1 MLKIELL
8 ESFIAVVEC
17 GNLSKAADKLCRT
30 QSTISLQIKKLEE
43 SVGQPL
49 LLRDNKGVSLTES
62 GKTLLNYAYKMMQL
76 SSQALDEL
84 KECQNREV
92 IRLGV
97 PTDYINRYLG
107 SCLLEFIREFT
118 CIELV
123 IDTDVSGNLYKRLH
137 NGEFDVIVA
146 THWQAPAAGLGELLF
161 ERRFHWV
168 AAKGG
173 SAHKRETVPVALY
186 PENCPI
192 RAQVFAN
199 HQISMRPM
207 SVLLSTPSPAAMCLA
222 VENDIVISPIAEFRI
237 NDNMQILD
245 PVEHNIP
252 PLPVFNESL
261 YLNPETQTDATHQL
275 INLIKANV
283 TELGEAS
290 PAKEADSD
298 YQ

>member
-8 ESFIAVVEC
+8 ESFIAIAES
-17 GNLSKAADKLCRT
+17 GNLSKAAEKICRT
-30 QSTISLQIKKLEE
+30 QSALSLQIKKLEE

-49 LLRDNKGVSLTES
+49 LHRDNKGVTLTAS

-76 SSQALDEL
+76 SSKALDDL
-84 KECQNREV
+84 KECQNRES

-118 CIELV
+118 CIELI

-137 NGEFDVIVA
+137 NGEFDLIVA
-146 THWQAPAAGLGELLF
+146 THWHPPAAGHGELLF

-168 AAKGG
+168 AAKDGN
-173 SAHKRETVPVALY
+173 AHKRETIPMALY

-207 SVLLSTPSPAAMCLA
+207 SVLLSTPSPAAMCMA
-222 VENDIVISPIAEFRI
+222 VENDLVIAPIAEFRI
-237 NDNMQILD
+237 NDKMQIID

-252 PLPVFNESL
+252 SLPVFNESL
-261 YLNPETQTDATHQL
+261 YLNPDTQTEATNQL
-275 INLIKANV
+275 IDLIKANV
-283 TELGEAS
+283 KELGEV
-290 PAKEADSD
+290 PLN
-298 YQ
+298 

>member
-8 ESFIAVVEC
+8 ESFIAVAES
-17 GNLSKAADKLCRT
+17 GNLSKAAEILCRT

-49 LLRDNKGVSLTES
+49 LLRDNKGVTLTES
-62 GKTLLNYAYKMMQL
+62 GKTLLNYAYKMIQL
-76 SSQALDEL
+76 SSQAIDEL
-84 KECQNREV
+84 KDCQNREV

-97 PTDYINRYLG
+97 PTDYINRYLD

-137 NGEFDVIVA
+137 KGEFDVIVA
-146 THWQAPAAGLGELLF
+146 THWQVPAAGHGELLF

-168 AAKGG
+168 AAKNGN
-173 SAHKRETVPVALY
+173 AHLRETVPMALY

-199 HQISMRPM
+199 HQMSMRPM
-207 SVLLSTPSPAAMCLA
+207 SVLLSTPSPAAMCMA
-222 VENDIVISPIAEFRI
+222 VENDLVIAPIAEFRI
-237 NDNMQILD
+237 SDKMQVID
-245 PVEHNIP
+245 PIKHNIP
-252 PLPVFNESL
+252 PLPTFNESL
-261 YLNPETQTDATHQL
+261 YLNPDTQTDATHQL
-275 INLIKANV
+275 IHLIKANV
-283 TELGEAS
+283 AELGEVS
-290 PAKEADSD
+290 PKL
-298 YQ
+298 

>member
-8 ESFIAVVEC
+8 ESFIAIAES
-17 GNLSKAADKLCRT
+17 GNLSKAAEKICRT
-30 QSTISLQIKKLEE
+30 QSALSLQIKKLEE

-49 LLRDNKGVSLTES
+49 LHRDNKGVTLTAS

-76 SSQALDEL
+76 NSKALDDL
-84 KECQNREV
+84 KECQNRES

-118 CIELV
+118 CIELI

-137 NGEFDVIVA
+137 NGEFDLIVA
-146 THWQAPAAGLGELLF
+146 THWHPPAAGHGELLF

-173 SAHKRETVPVALY
+173 NAHKRETIPMALY

-207 SVLLSTPSPAAMCLA
+207 SVLLSTPSPAAMCMA
-222 VENDIVISPIAEFRI
+222 VENDLVIAPIAEFRI
-237 NDNMQILD
+237 NDKMQIID

-252 PLPVFNESL
+252 SLPVFNESL
-261 YLNPETQTDATHQL
+261 YLNPDTQTEATNQL
-275 INLIKANV
+275 IDLIKANV
-283 TELGEAS
+283 KELGEV
-290 PAKEADSD
+290 PLN
-298 YQ
+298 

>member
-8 ESFIAVVEC
+8 ESFIAVAEC

-49 LLRDNKGVSLTES
+49 LLRDNKGVTLTES

-84 KECQNREV
+84 KDCQNREV

-137 NGEFDVIVA
+137 NGERSEEH
-146 THWQAPAAGLGELLF
+146 TSELQSLAYLVC
-161 ERRFHWV
+161 R
-168 AAKGG
+168 
-173 SAHKRETVPVALY
+173 LLL
-186 PENCPI
+186 EN
-192 RAQVFAN
+192 
-199 HQISMRPM
+199 
-207 SVLLSTPSPAAMCLA
+207 
-222 VENDIVISPIAEFRI
+222 
-237 NDNMQILD
+237 
-245 PVEHNIP
+245 
-252 PLPVFNESL
+252 
-261 YLNPETQTDATHQL
+261 
-275 INLIKANV
+275 K
-283 TELGEAS
+283 
-290 PAKEADSD
+290 K
-298 YQ
+298 

>member
-17 GNLSKAADKLCRT
+17 GNLSKAAEKLCRT

-43 SVGQPL
+43 SVGKPL
-49 LLRDNKGVSLTES
+49 LLRDNKGVTMTDA
-62 GKTLLNYAYKMMQL
+62 GKTLLNYAYKMLQL
-76 SSQALDEL
+76 SSQAIDEL
-84 KECQNREV
+84 KDCQNREV

-107 SCLLEFIREFT
+107 SFLLEFIREFT

-146 THWQAPAAGLGELLF
+146 THWQPPAAGHGELLF

-173 SAHKRETVPVALY
+173 SAHKRETVPMALY

-207 SVLLSTPSPAAMCLA
+207 SVLLSTPSPTAMCMA
-222 VENDIVISPIAEFRI
+222 VENDLVIAPIAEFRI
-237 NDNMQILD
+237 TDKMQIID
-245 PVEHNIP
+245 PIECNIP
-252 PLPVFNESL
+252 PLPTFNESL
-261 YLNPETQTDATHQL
+261 YLNPDTQTDATNQL

-283 TELGEAS
+283 LGLGEVNQA
-290 PAKEADSD
+290 
-298 YQ
+298 QMLG

>member
-8 ESFIAVVEC
+8 ESFIAIAES
-17 GNLSKAADKLCRT
+17 GNLSKAAEKICRT
-30 QSTISLQIKKLEE
+30 QSALSLQIKKLEE

-49 LLRDNKGVSLTES
+49 LHRDNKGVTLTAS

-76 SSQALDEL
+76 SSKALDDL
-84 KECQNREV
+84 KECQNRES

-118 CIELV
+118 CIELI

-137 NGEFDVIVA
+137 NGEFDLIVA
-146 THWQAPAAGLGELLF
+146 THWQPPAAGYGELLF

-168 AAKGG
+168 AAKDGN
-173 SAHKRETVPVALY
+173 AHKRETIPMALY

-207 SVLLSTPSPAAMCLA
+207 SVLLSTPSPTAMCMA
-222 VENDIVISPIAEFRI
+222 VENDLVIAPIAEFRI
-237 NDNMQILD
+237 NDKMQIID

-252 PLPVFNESL
+252 SLPVFNESL
-261 YLNPETQTDATHQL
+261 YLNPDTQTEARNQL
-275 INLIKANV
+275 IDLIKANV
-283 TELGEAS
+283 KELGEA
-290 PAKEADSD
+290 ALN
-298 YQ
+298 